1 MQLLDAQDLV
11 FAPFRAFCATIA
23 QPAIFSQDNTK
34 HVSTIKAKSHGY
46 FIHFFQLLFSR
57 TRVVAAVIIFF
68 CFLFFYFILCTFPS
82 PGALLVR
89 SSVPLTFGFLKIE
102 IDKQTIFDLL
112 STKSSTISSMQRLC
126 QLTQINKP
134 LFFSSDKLFSRART
148 LSLTLKIIYFTFLYS
163 TLLCSKMSTF
173 LPFLHTFSRLNL
185 HFSKLNFPLEY
196 RLTNIQDVI
205 FQPFSF
211 SKQLQRSKSE
221 SFSRSDFGIF
231 RTLLVRKQTP
241 TLKFV

>member
-1 MQLLDAQDLV
+1 MFLQSKQK
-11 FAPFRAFCATIA
+11 ATVISS
-23 QPAIFSQDNTK
+23 IFSNYF
-34 HVSTIKAKSHGY
+34 SHARALLLL
-46 FIHFFQLLFSR
+46 LLFSF
-57 TRVVAAVIIFF
+57 VFF
-68 CFLFFYFILCTFPS
+68 SSILFCALFPS